1 MERGVALVI
10 VLILLAILTMLAI
23 AGASTA
29 TAELVMAGNEQ
40 YREHA
45 ADAASAGIE
54 QAIARLG
61 PASGPETFT
70 RVTNGYTAVAHYLG
84 DESSLPQWSA
94 EKFIGRH
101 YAIDSTGRSLR
112 GAVDA
117 QTQGVLIVVPT
128 AGTDTFNR
136 IGSGLTGD
144 SGP

>member
-54 QAIARLG
+54 HAVARLSS
-61 PASGPETFT
+61 ASDTATFT
-70 RVTNGYTAVAHYLG
+70 LITTNYTSATRYIG

-101 YAIDSTGRSLR
+101 YVIDSTGSSLR

-117 QTQGVLIVVPT
+117 QTQGVLIVVPNADT
-128 AGTDTFNR
+128 GTFYR
-136 IGSGLTGD
+136 IGGGLTGG